1 MYSYYRN
8 ASYTFYTTFSDKS
21 IRSKVFIAAYFRA
34 VKTTVALGYTT
45 VMIFLSCS
53 QGKGE
58 WEKKELLHH
67 HESISEE
74 NILKR
79 NKNILK

>member
-1 MYSYYRN
+1 MVYQNCYQYKIVLIISSYYHWTWIHKEE
-8 ASYTFYTTFSDKS
+8 YFHKYFYWTYSDKS

-53 QGKGE
+53 QGKRE
-58 WEKKELLHH
+58 
-67 HESISEE
+67 
-74 NILKR
+74 
-79 NKNILK
+79 